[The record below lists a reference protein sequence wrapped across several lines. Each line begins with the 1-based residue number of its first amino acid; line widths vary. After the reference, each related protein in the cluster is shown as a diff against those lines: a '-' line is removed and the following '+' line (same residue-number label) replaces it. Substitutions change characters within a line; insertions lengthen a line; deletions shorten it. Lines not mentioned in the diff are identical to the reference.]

1 MIFWDLK
8 GTRIGGMGHGLR
20 RFFKNPCPIPPIRV
34 PFKSQNPCPIPPI
47 RVPFVKNQMQIQFT
61 PFPDLYTERLQL
73 RQLALSDEHEIYVQR
88 SDPRIIQ
95 YLDRPKASDLD
106 AARLF
111 IQNINAG
118 VAENRAVYW
127 AITLKNTPALIGTIC
142 LWNISPEKSKAELG
156 YSLHPDFQGK
166 GYMQEA
172 LEKVVDYAFV
182 VMQADVI
189 EAFSHPENAPSI
201 RLLQKNNFI
210 YREKQTDGFLFFT
223 RST

>member
-1 MIFWDLK
+1 
-8 GTRIGGMGHGLR
+8 
-20 RFFKNPCPIPPIRV
+20 
-34 PFKSQNPCPIPPI
+34 
-47 RVPFVKNQMQIQFT
+47 MQINFN
-61 PFPDLYTERLQL
+61 PFPELFTERLQL

-95 YLDRPKASDLD
+95 YLDRPEASDLD

-127 AITLKNTPALIGTIC
+127 AITLKNNPALIGTIC
-142 LWNISPEKSKAELG
+142 LWNIAPEKSSVELG

-172 LEKVVDYAFV
+172 LEKVVDYGFV
-182 VMQADVI
+182 VMQADAI

-210 YREKQTDGFLFFT
+210 YREKQPDGFLFFT